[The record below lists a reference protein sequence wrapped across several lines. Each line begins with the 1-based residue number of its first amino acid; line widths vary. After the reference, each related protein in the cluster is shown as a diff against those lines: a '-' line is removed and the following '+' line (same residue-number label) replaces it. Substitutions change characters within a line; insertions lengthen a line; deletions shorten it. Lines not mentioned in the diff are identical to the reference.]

1 MGDGSST
8 GRTADDARAELH
20 TPFRP
25 HAARVMTL
33 GLAVLVLLLTAVLV
47 AALPSIAPEY
57 GPGDQAGIALLGLAI
72 TWFCWRQASVSA
84 RPDESGLTVR
94 NLVLSRRLAWAEI
107 VSVRFGGGRPWV
119 QLDLAD
125 GDTLAVM
132 GIQRADGTRADAEAR
147 RLATLVELHSRTAR
161 DD

>member
-20 TPFRP
+20 MPFRP
-25 HAARVMTL
+25 HAARVVTL

-47 AALPSIAPEY
+47 VALPSIAPEY
-57 GPGDQAGIALLGLAI
+57 GPGDQAGIALLGLVI

-94 NLVLSRRLAWAEI
+94 NLVLSRRLDWAEI
-107 VSVRFGGGRPWV
+107 VSVRFGDGRPWV

-132 GIQRADGTRADAEAR
+132 GIQRADGARADAEAR